1 MASNPVSNLTEEQYL
16 AIERAAEFK
25 SEFLDG
31 VMYAMSGGSL
41 RHSDLASNV
50 LAQLRA
56 MLRSS
61 ECKAFNS
68 DLRVRVSARMYAYPD
83 VSVVCGKPLL
93 ADDHQDILFNPIVIV
108 EVLSPSTE
116 QYDRGMKFQLYRTI
130 ESLREYI
137 LVDQDKVLIEQYI
150 RQDASTWTLRDHQT
164 LEDEL
169 KMDSIGVSLPLRLI
183 YDRVDL
189 LPPSGRVPAPADRD
203 QEM

>member
-41 RHSDLASNV
+41 RHSDLASNL
-50 LAQLRA
+50 LAELRA
-56 MLRSS
+56 MLRNS

-93 ADDHQDILFNPIVIV
+93 ADERQDILLNPVVIL

-150 RQDASTWTLRDHQT
+150 RQDVSTWTLRDHQT

-169 KMDSIGVSLPLRLI
+169 KIDSIGVSLPLRLI

-189 LPPSGRVPAPADRD
+189 LPPPGRVPSPA
-203 QEM
+203 E

>member
-41 RHSDLASNV
+41 RHSDLASNL
-50 LAQLRA
+50 LAELRA
-56 MLRSS
+56 MLRNS

-93 ADDHQDILFNPIVIV
+93 ADERQDILLNPVVIL

-130 ESLREYI
+130 DSLREYI

-169 KMDSIGVSLPLRLI
+169 KIDSIGVSLPLRLI

-189 LPPSGRVPAPADRD
+189 LPPPGRVPSPA
-203 QEM
+203 E

>member
-1 MASNPVSNLTEEQYL
+1 MASNPVSKLTEEQYL

-50 LAQLRA
+50 LAELRA

-93 ADDHQDILFNPIVIV
+93 ADDQQDVLLNPVIIV

-150 RQDASTWTLRDHQT
+150 RQDASTWTLRDQPT
-164 LEDEL
+164 LQDEL

-189 LPPSGRVPAPADRD
+189 LPPPRISSPPDRD
-203 QEM
+203 